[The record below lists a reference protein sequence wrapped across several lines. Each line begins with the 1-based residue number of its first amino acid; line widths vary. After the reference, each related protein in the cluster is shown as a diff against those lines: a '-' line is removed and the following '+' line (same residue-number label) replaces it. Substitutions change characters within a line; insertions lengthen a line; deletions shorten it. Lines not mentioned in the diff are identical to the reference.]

1 MNITFEQMD
10 KYQDPTFRVWV
21 GIANANTNL
30 YWYGESLVVAIWK
43 LIEAKGK
50 RKGLVRL
57 EWA

>member
-21 GIANANTNL
+21 GIANTNTNL

-43 LIEAKGK
+43 LIEAKGR
-50 RKGLVRL
+50 RKGFVRL
-57 EWA
+57 EWS